1 MTQAPI
7 RPGTVDDQ
15 MAAALAL
22 ADGALGAAGHEMSD
36 PVIREIGFRVAAG
49 QITGDEAAKE
59 INELSR
65 GGHFKP

>member
-36 PVIREIGFRVAAG
+36 PVIREIWTRVASRE
-49 QITGDEAAKE
+49 ITGDQAVKE
-59 INELSR
+59 IDELSR
-65 GGHFKP
+65 AGHFKS